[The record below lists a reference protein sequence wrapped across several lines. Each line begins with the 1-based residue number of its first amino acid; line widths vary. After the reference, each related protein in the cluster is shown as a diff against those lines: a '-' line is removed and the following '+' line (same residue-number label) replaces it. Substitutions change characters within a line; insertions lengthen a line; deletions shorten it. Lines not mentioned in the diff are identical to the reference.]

1 MKRIYIIS
9 LVLLASI
16 TALAQAPADST
27 SQTATDTTAQ
37 TAADT
42 LKTDAGIPLGDVID
56 EVIWIVGDDAIL
68 RSDVEKSI
76 LQMKFERSEV
86 EGDPYCVIP

>member
-9 LVLLASI
+9 LALLASI

-27 SQTATDTTAQ
+27 SL

-42 LKTDAGIPLGDVID
+42 TTQTAAGVPLGDVID

-86 EGDPYCVIP
+86 DGDPY